1 MIEKS
6 LLTHL
11 HYVFYDRRPSGKIV
25 RLILGTIPPG
35 WLAGKQTRLETRE
48 EEIISVVQFKWIGR
62 TEMDGWINKNMGD
75 EEFKEKGLNP
85 PL

>member
-48 EEIISVVQFKWIGR
+48 EEIINN
-62 TEMDGWINKNMGD
+62 NK
-75 EEFKEKGLNP
+75 
-85 PL
+85 